1 MANLPITWLGVLF
14 MTLVPLGQLW
24 ARIFWLDGSLDQS
37 WMLLPFFWIPPL
49 SAVPAFA
56 AYFKYIKSGT
66 GGEPPYDWYMLI
78 PMIAKIVIGLFAAT
92 LIKNYGMAVAFFLL
106 LLQLGLTSL
115 PHILRTLRG
124 CKEKSFEFT
133 AIHVLKAFID
143 GSIEHGIADILS
155 TVLQFVPFFGLF
167 LSILKM
173 IPVIGNITNE
183 FIWILGYVSS
193 YVIINMVNQA
203 SSFNAQIC
211 NLKSFGDIAI
221 SDKITVVVAWVVSL
235 FYLYQ

>member
-1 MANLPITWLGVLF
+1 MANLSITLLGVLF
-14 MTLVPLGQLW
+14 MIFVPLGQLW
-24 ARIFWLDGSLDQS
+24 ARILWLDGSLDKS

-56 AYFKYIKSGT
+56 AYFNYIKPGS

-78 PMIAKIVIGLFAAT
+78 PIIAKLLLGFFASS
-92 LIKNYGMAVAFFLL
+92 LIENYGVAAL

-124 CKEKSFEFT
+124 CKEKSFAFT
-133 AIHVLKAFID
+133 AIHFLKAFID
-143 GSIEHGIADILS
+143 GSIENGIADILS

-183 FIWILGYVSS
+183 FIWILGYVAS
-193 YVIINMVNQA
+193 YVIINMVNQT

-221 SDKITVVVAWVVSL
+221 SHKITVVVAWVVSL
-235 FYLYQ
+235 FYFYQ

>member
-1 MANLPITWLGVLF
+1 VDA
-14 MTLVPLGQLW
+14 
-24 ARIFWLDGSLDQS
+24 AR
-37 WMLLPFFWIPPL
+37 M
-49 SAVPAFA
+49 V
-56 AYFKYIKSGT
+56 
-66 GGEPPYDWYMLI
+66 EPYRAI
-78 PMIAKIVIGLFAAT
+78 
-92 LIKNYGMAVAFFLL
+92 FFLL

-173 IPVIGNITNE
+173 IPVLGFMTSE

-203 SSFNAQIC
+203 SSFNSQIC

>member
-1 MANLPITWLGVLF
+1 MANLSITLLGVLF
-14 MTLVPLGQLW
+14 MIFVPLGQLW
-24 ARIFWLDGSLDQS
+24 ARILWLDGSLDKS

-56 AYFKYIKSGT
+56 AYFNYIKPGS
-66 GGEPPYDWYMLI
+66 GGEPPYDWYILI
-78 PMIAKIVIGLFAAT
+78 PIIAKLLLGFFASS
-92 LIKNYGMAVAFFLL
+92 LIENYGVAAL

-124 CKEKSFEFT
+124 CKEKSFAFT
-133 AIHVLKAFID
+133 AIHFLKAFID
-143 GSIEHGIADILS
+143 GSIENGIADILS

-173 IPVIGNITNE
+173 IPVLGNITNE

-193 YVIINMVNQA
+193 YVIINMVNQT

-221 SDKITVVVAWVVSL
+221 SYKITVVVAWVVSL
-235 FYLYQ
+235 FYFYQ

>member
-1 MANLPITWLGVLF
+1 MANLSITLLGVLF
-14 MTLVPLGQLW
+14 MIFVPLGQLW
-24 ARIFWLDGSLDQS
+24 ARILWLDGSLDKS

-56 AYFKYIKSGT
+56 AYFNYIKPGS

-78 PMIAKIVIGLFAAT
+78 PIIAKLLLGFFASS
-92 LIKNYGMAVAFFLL
+92 LIENYGVVAL

-115 PHILRTLRG
+115 PHVLRTLRG
-124 CKEKSFEFT
+124 CKEKSFAFT
-133 AIHVLKAFID
+133 AIHFLKAFID
-143 GSIEHGIADILS
+143 GSIENGIADILS

-173 IPVIGNITNE
+173 IPVLGNITNE

-193 YVIINMVNQA
+193 YVIINMVNQT

-221 SDKITVVVAWVVSL
+221 SHKITVVVAWVVSL
-235 FYLYQ
+235 FYFYQ

>member
-1 MANLPITWLGVLF
+1 MANLSITLLGVLF
-14 MTLVPLGQLW
+14 MIFVPLGQLW
-24 ARIFWLDGSLDQS
+24 ARILWLDGSLDKS

-56 AYFKYIKSGT
+56 AYFNYIKPGS

-78 PMIAKIVIGLFAAT
+78 PIIAKLLLGFFASS
-92 LIKNYGMAVAFFLL
+92 LIENYGVAAL

-124 CKEKSFEFT
+124 CKEKSFAFT
-133 AIHVLKAFID
+133 AIHFLKAFID
-143 GSIEHGIADILS
+143 GSIENGIADILS

-173 IPVIGNITNE
+173 IPVLGNITNE

-193 YVIINMVNQA
+193 YVIINMVNQT

-221 SDKITVVVAWVVSL
+221 SHKITVVVAWVVSL
-235 FYLYQ
+235 FYFYQ